1 MCRRHRRSCAGELG
15 LRDQLHNMRFIEL
28 GWEVGRF
35 SVYELRDD
43 LDGCVA
49 AVLRWARAAEA
60 AA

>member
-1 MCRRHRRSCAGELG
+1 
-15 LRDQLHNMRFIEL
+15 MRLIEL
-28 GWEVGRF
+28 DWRVGRF
-35 SVYELRDD
+35 WVYEVRDD